1 LKNFEDKYDPEEY
14 LKVVEETSS
23 IIEELV
29 FGTEYTISGGNSR
42 FYYNYNI
49 LRAKYLI

>member
-23 IIEELV
+23 IIEELCSIWKL
-29 FGTEYTISGGNSR
+29 F
-42 FYYNYNI
+42 F
-49 LRAKYLI
+49 